1 MKNIIATGL
10 IFAILFA
17 YTIVFPASS
26 ETASRRVVV
35 LYFDDHSRFDSPTGC
50 GCIPNPVGL
59 LFGTG
64 RKYTKWNL
72 KTGFRDLLNVKL
84 MESQVYEP
92 VHPDD
97 LAIAFAELEIK
108 KRDLKYES
116 KRAALADK
124 LNLDAMLIGDI
135 RKFNQERVRGSA
147 SRTIRDGGQ
156 NFGGVGGIQ
165 ASGYYYRA
173 SVHLKLRIYDAT
185 GKEIAISE
193 IKESASYELGG
204 VKAAP
209 FTAIVSSTGTKVKFG
224 TAKVTG
230 AQQPDP
236 IVHRDKLDQI
246 DFGSLEYQKTLFG
259 IASEKTLNE
268 IILKLRQRIGPE
280 LLPAEEKAIQQASQP
295 TSDAA
300 TLKGM
305 IASVKENSPQV
316 YINLGSKDAIEVGD
330 KLTVYTQGKEIT
342 DPETGS
348 LLGYEDDKIGFVEV
362 IDVMSP
368 SLSKAKILEG
378 AENIKRGDA
387 VKGSK

>member
-10 IFAILFA
+10 IFTILIAF
-17 YTIVFPASS
+17 TEVSPAKS
-26 ETASRRVVV
+26 ETASRRVVI

-72 KTGFRDLLNVKL
+72 KTGFRDLLNVQL

-147 SRTIRDGGQ
+147 SRIIRDGGQ

-173 SVHLKLRIYDAT
+173 SVHIKLRIYDAT
-185 GKEIAISE
+185 GREIAISE
-193 IKESASYELGG
+193 IKESSTYELGG
-204 VKAAP
+204 IKATP
-209 FTAIVSSTGTKVKFG
+209 FTAIASSTGTKVKVG
-224 TAKVTG
+224 TTTVTE
-230 AQQPDP
+230 ARQPDP

-259 IASEKTLNE
+259 IASGKALNE

-280 LLPAEEKAIQQASQP
+280 LLPEEEIKQASQP
-295 TSDAA
+295 DSAV
-300 TLKGM
+300 TLKG
-305 IASVKENSPQV
+305 IVASVIENPPQV
-316 YINLGSKDAIEVGD
+316 YINLGSKHGIEVGG
-330 KLTVYTQGKEIT
+330 KLTVYEQGKEIT
-342 DPETGS
+342 DPETGE
-348 LLGYEDDKIGFVEV
+348 LLGYEDDKVGLVEI

-368 SLSKAKILEG
+368 TLSKANILEG
-378 AENIKRGDA
+378 AANIKRGDA
-387 VKGSK
+387 VKGNK

>member
-193 IKESASYELGG
+193 IKESSTYELGG

-209 FTAIVSSTGTKVKFG
+209 FTAIASSTGTKVKFG
-224 TAKVTG
+224 TAKVIET
-230 AQQPDP
+230 QQPDP

-259 IASEKTLNE
+259 IASEKALNE

-280 LLPAEEKAIQQASQP
+280 LLPEEEIKQASQP
-295 TSDAA
+295 DSAV
-300 TLKGM
+300 TLKG
-305 IASVKENSPQV
+305 IVASVIENPPQV
-316 YINLGSKDAIEVGD
+316 YINLGSKHGIEVGG
-330 KLTVYTQGKEIT
+330 KLTVYEQGKEIT
-342 DPETGS
+342 DPETGE
-348 LLGYEDDKIGFVEV
+348 LLGYEDDKVGLVEI

-368 SLSKAKILEG
+368 TLSKAKILEG